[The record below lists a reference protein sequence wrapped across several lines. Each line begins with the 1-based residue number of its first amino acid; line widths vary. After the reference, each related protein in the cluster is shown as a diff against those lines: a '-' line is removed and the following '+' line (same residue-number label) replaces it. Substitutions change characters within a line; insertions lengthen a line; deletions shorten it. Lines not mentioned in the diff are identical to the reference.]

1 MVLNCATHHI
11 FVCRFIPH
19 RKSTT
24 ERDFMQLEFYF
35 SEVEK
40 DRLTILSNGILFLE
54 KGRDLNDR

>member
-1 MVLNCATHHI
+1 
-11 FVCRFIPH
+11 
-19 RKSTT
+19 
-24 ERDFMQLEFYF
+24 MQLEFYF